1 MYNSNFLKKPVFI
14 CGHRKSGTTLLINLF
29 DNNHDCM
36 TIPGDNGFFYL
47 YYPYLINESL
57 ENKKKGLNECNK
69 KILNEINKLKI
80 NKIKRKKLI
89 KNYNTFIK
97 YTKTIKKNYDF
108 SKILKLRA
116 YYFAKAFN
124 KLNRKIWI
132 EKTSSTEIYAL
143 EIKKKFK
150 NAKFI
155 HIIRDPR
162 DNWASLKSGWKSR
175 YNINSKNLNHLMFS
189 LIFRVYNSLKFA
201 DLNQKVIGSKNYLVI
216 KYESLIKSPKKELKK
231 IQKFLSIKNNLD
243 LKTTFLGDEWNSNN
257 FIGKK
262 KTELS
267 KININKYKKICS
279 KDEIKNLE
287 FYFYNFLKKY
297 KYKINYKEESS
308 INSASGFYKKIN
320 KVFFQ

>member
-1 MYNSNFLKKPVFI
+1 
-14 CGHRKSGTTLLINLF
+14 
-29 DNNHDCM
+29 
-36 TIPGDNGFFYL
+36 
-47 YYPYLINESL
+47 
-57 ENKKKGLNECNK
+57 
-69 KILNEINKLKI
+69 
-80 NKIKRKKLI
+80 
-89 KNYNTFIK
+89 
-97 YTKTIKKNYDF
+97 
-108 SKILKLRA
+108 
-116 YYFAKAFN
+116 
-124 KLNRKIWI
+124 
-132 EKTSSTEIYAL
+132 
-143 EIKKKFK
+143 
-150 NAKFI
+150 
-155 HIIRDPR
+155 
-162 DNWASLKSGWKSR
+162 
-175 YNINSKNLNHLMFS
+175 MFS